1 MEYVDFFF
9 QKILLATLKKG
20 IGYMS
25 DNNMIQFYSFRKL
38 HCWYRAPRLKSLFP
52 FNIHQFNLIPFV
64 GLGLGAISALT
75 GTAGSNYG
83 AQATTQGA
91 ALGQLGG
98 TLGTGLG
105 LNQQLQGLGG
115 LLQTQGST
123 GSTALTGGVT
133 NSTSALL
140 GRGSSYGVDSTA
152 SAQSSYGLQNLSSFG
167 ITAGSTT
174 SRLSDGVSRGYTP
187 SSGSNNTNSSGTRV
201 FVRNVS
207 MWQ

>member
-1 MEYVDFFF
+1 M
-9 QKILLATLKKG
+9 
-20 IGYMS
+20 
-25 DNNMIQFYSFRKL
+25 
-38 HCWYRAPRLKSLFP
+38 
-52 FNIHQFNLIPFV
+52 
-64 GLGLGAISALT
+64 GAISALT

-174 SRLSDGVSRGYTP
+174 NRLSDGVSRGYTP
-187 SSGSNNTNSSGTRV
+187 SSGSNNTSSSGTRV

-207 MWQ
+207 MCNSGGWFGIDVLLFLDSFVMVLLSPTSWRAFLLNQKRYLLSWLKTFVANV

>member
-1 MEYVDFFF
+1 MLIFFF
-9 QKILLATLKKG
+9 KKYCWPPWRKELDIWVIIIWFNFTLSGNCIVDIEHRVWKVCFHLLF
-20 IGYMS
+20 S
-25 DNNMIQFYSFRKL
+25 
-38 HCWYRAPRLKSLFP
+38 
-52 FNIHQFNLIPFV
+52 HQFNLIPFV

-123 GSTALTGGVT
+123 GSTALTGGVA